1 MIYTYNGDE
10 MKKMIKGIFVPVFIA
25 VILGYIGG
33 RYVYKTYRDDLYS
46 SLTSSRLYLIENGEY
61 DNIDDMREEN
71 NGNSY
76 VYYKD
81 DDKYRSVVGITK
93 NYNSIEKIKSLY
105 TDSLSVLEYY
115 VASDIVDDRQ
125 EEYEKKLNDTND
137 LKEVREAVDNI
148 LNLYRSDDRIKLIS
162 IN

>member
-1 MIYTYNGDE
+1 

>member
-1 MIYTYNGDE
+1 

-137 LKEVREAVDNI
+137 LKEV
-148 LNLYRSDDRIKLIS
+148 
-162 IN
+162 